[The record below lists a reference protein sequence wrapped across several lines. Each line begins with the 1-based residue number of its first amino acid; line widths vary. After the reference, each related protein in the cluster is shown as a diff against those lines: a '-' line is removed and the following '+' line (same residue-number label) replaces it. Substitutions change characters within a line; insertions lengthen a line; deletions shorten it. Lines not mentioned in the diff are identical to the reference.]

1 LNRRRNNKEGHK
13 ENSERWL
20 LTYSDMITLLLVLFI
35 MMYTISTVDTQKFQS
50 LAEQLGIV
58 LNPQAVTV
66 DPAVPGNAGFDSSPT
81 AEATPGNG
89 ADDLEGQLSAM
100 IGSAGLSGQVNV
112 HREERGVVVSFTD
125 ALLFSSGSA
134 AIHPDARKILD
145 STAKIIRSADNYIRV
160 EGSTDN
166 RPIHTRQF
174 PSNWELAFH
183 RANNVGKILIA
194 DGVNPSRVSVVSYGE
209 NRPVAPNDTDAN
221 RQLNRRVDIVF
232 LDQSLN
238 RYEPGNSG

>member
-1 LNRRRNNKEGHK
+1 MNRRRNNKEGHK

-100 IGSAGLSGQVNV
+100 IGSAGLSGQVTS
-112 HREERGVVVSFTD
+112 RGGKGVVDTSPTPFCSLGIGRDPPTRED
-125 ALLFSSGSA
+125 LESTRKSSARGQQYPCRRLDRQP
-134 AIHPDARKILD
+134 PDPHRH
-145 STAKIIRSADNYIRV
+145 S
-160 EGSTDN
+160 
-166 RPIHTRQF
+166 RQQV
-174 PSNWELAFH
+174 LAFH

-194 DGVNPSRVSVVSYGE
+194 DGVNPTASRVSATARTVRS
-209 NRPVAPNDTDAN
+209 RPTTPTPTAAH
-221 RQLNRRVDIVF
+221 RRVDIVF